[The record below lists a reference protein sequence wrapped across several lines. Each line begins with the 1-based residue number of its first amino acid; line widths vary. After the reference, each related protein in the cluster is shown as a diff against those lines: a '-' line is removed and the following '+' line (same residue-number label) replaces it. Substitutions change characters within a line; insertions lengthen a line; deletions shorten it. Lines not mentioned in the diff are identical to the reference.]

1 MSREGQLRTFDRTD
15 FARWLHGAH
24 QAVICLGVFLY
35 IGAII
40 PTATPDSAVSVSS
53 DPTNT
58 LLSATMLL
66 SGLIVCLAQWRSCL
80 RLLPTLWPFLLIFL
94 LAMMSSLWSQA
105 PAISFRRSGTLLG
118 LELYAVAA
126 YVMFGARRY
135 MQLTVWTVLV
145 LSVLGVPVAIVSPA
159 AGMDVGDYANA
170 VRGFFPQKNGFG
182 IAMLDGLLALS
193 FVMLDRGKLR
203 WTDLLVIGVLLVIL
217 VLSRSTT
224 SLLLSLIAVI
234 ATLGLLALER
244 GGAWRM
250 LAILAAIVAVV
261 GGGILVTLVGVS
273 GLFEIIGKDSTLT
286 GRTEIWEAVWV
297 SIHQR
302 ELLGYGYNGFW
313 LPDTLEI
320 QRIWAEVGWKVPAAH
335 SGYLDLMLQ
344 FGEVGVALLILVT
357 LASLWWSVVALFGSG
372 QRRAL
377 WFLLQMGIHAILDR
391 SESGLFTPDQ
401 RLAFWIIGALAV
413 TAQWRMRRLSAV
425 RPQAPIRPKPAIRR
439 AVGMRSS
446 VVRPHNS

>member
-1 MSREGQLRTFDRTD
+1 MSRAGRLLTVDRTVLG
-15 FARWLHGAH
+15 RWLHIAH

-40 PTATPDSAVSVSS
+40 PTATPDSAVSVTS
-53 DPTNT
+53 DPTNA

-66 SGLIVCLAQWRSCL
+66 TGGIVCLAQWRVCL

-94 LAMMSSLWSQA
+94 LAMTSSTWSQA

-126 YVMFGARRY
+126 YVMFGPRRY
-135 MQLTVWTVLV
+135 MQLTMWTVLV
-145 LSVLGVPVAIVSPA
+145 LSVLGVVVAILSPA

-182 IAMLDGLLALS
+182 IAMLDGTLALS

-203 WTDLLVIGVLLVIL
+203 WTDLAMMGVLMVIL

-224 SLLLSLIAVI
+224 SLLLSLIVVI

-244 GGAWRM
+244 GGTWRM

-261 GGGILVTLVGVS
+261 GGSILVTLVGVS
-273 GLFEIIGKDSTLT
+273 GLFELIGKDSTLT

-320 QRIWAEVGWKVPAAH
+320 QRIWADVGWKVPAAH

-357 LASLWWSVVALFGSG
+357 LASVWWSVVALFGSG

-377 WFLLQMGIHAILDR
+377 WFLLLMAVHAILDR

-413 TAQWRMRRLSAV
+413 TAELRMRRWAAAKPSAGAG
-425 RPQAPIRPKPAIRR
+425 PNHAIRR
-439 AVGMRSS
+439 AAGARPSAVRS
-446 VVRPHNS
+446 HNS